1 MGCIRAQGV
10 HVLREGASMGRSN
23 APNSAFGRALDA
35 SGMSRKGLARR
46 IRDLAAERGEQN
58 SADHVSVKRWL
69 DGVQPRPET
78 SILIVAALSERLG
91 RALTVAAL
99 GFTAAVEGDTRQRNA
114 VAAVSYPP
122 DVLESS
128 RSLSLV
134 ATRDLDTPHAGDLLE
149 WDAGSVPLIVSRY
162 LFGHTPAPAEE
173 SLSGSPINADAIRR
187 TTAQLMDLD
196 FQLGGGHTRKLLLFY
211 FRDQVLPL
219 FDALPPRRR
228 SDLFVATA
236 ELAQMLGWSA
246 YDAGRHGAAQ
256 RYFVHSLRLAKEAGD
271 DLLAARLL
279 ANLSHQANYLGSFH
293 NAVELARAAQHAAA
307 RCNAGRT
314 TAMLHAMEARALAS
328 LDDGAGCAAALHR
341 AEQSLDRA
349 VDASE
354 PGWISYFTPEE
365 LAGEAAHCFRDLRR
379 PAETGHFGALAIAAA
394 NTPPRTRAFISLV
407 TAAGSLEGGHLEEA
421 LTTARHA
428 IELAGPLQSSRYQR
442 YVRDF
447 LRSATR
453 AHPRSL
459 LVSELVALSAAVLDT
474 GVSS

>member
-1 MGCIRAQGV
+1 MHA
-10 HVLREGASMGRSN
+10 LPLEASMSRPA
-23 APNSAFGRALDA
+23 APNSAFERALDA

-46 IRDLAAERGEQN
+46 IRDLAAERGEQS
-58 SADHVSVKRWL
+58 SADHISVKRWL

-91 RALTVAAL
+91 RTLTAAAL
-99 GFTAAVEGDTRQRNA
+99 GFTAALEGDARPRNA
-114 VAAVSYPP
+114 VTPVSYPL
-122 DVLESS
+122 DGSELS
-128 RSLSLV
+128 RTLALV
-134 ATRDLDTPHAGDLLE
+134 ASRDLDTPQAHDLLE
-149 WDAGSVPLIVSRY
+149 WDASAVPVIVSRY
-162 LFGHTPAPAEE
+162 LFGHLPVPAEH
-173 SLSGSPINADAIRR
+173 SVGGNPINADAIRR

-219 FDALPPRRR
+219 FDALPSQRRN
-228 SDLFVATA
+228 DLFVATA

-293 NAVELARAAQHAAA
+293 NAVELARAAQHAAQ
-307 RCNAGRT
+307 RCRAGRT

-328 LDDGAGCAAALHR
+328 LDDGAGCAAALHL
-341 AEQSLDRA
+341 AELSLDRA

-354 PGWISYFTPEE
+354 PDWISYFTPEE
-365 LAGEAAHCFRDLRR
+365 LAGEAAHCFRDMRR
-379 PAETGHFGALAIAAA
+379 PAETGHFGALAIGAP
-394 NTPPRTRAFISLV
+394 NTPARTTAFINLV
-407 TAAGSLEGGHLEEA
+407 TAAGFLEGGHVEQA

-428 IELAGPLQSSRYQR
+428 IELAGPLRSSRYQR

-447 LRSATR
+447 LRSAAKT
-453 AHPRSL
+453 HPRSP
-459 LVSELVALSAAVLDT
+459 LVSDLVASSAAVLAKDMST
-474 GVSS
+474 

>member
-1 MGCIRAQGV
+1 
-10 HVLREGASMGRSN
+10 
-23 APNSAFGRALDA
+23 
-35 SGMSRKGLARR
+35 MSRKGLARR
-46 IRDLAAERGEQN
+46 VRDLAVQRGEQN
-58 SADHVSVKRWL
+58 STDHVSVKRWL

-78 SILIVAALSERLG
+78 ASLVVAALSERLG
-91 RALTVAAL
+91 RTLTAAAL
-99 GFTAAVEGDTRQRNA
+99 GFTAAVEGDSRQRHA
-114 VAAVSYPP
+114 ITAVSYPL
-122 DVLESS
+122 DVTESP

-134 ATRDLDTPHAGDLLE
+134 ASRDLEDPDAGDLLE
-149 WDAGSVPLIVSRY
+149 WDAESVPLIVSRY
-162 LFGHTPAPAEE
+162 LFGHVPAPAEE
-173 SLSGSPINADAIRR
+173 VFGDRPVNAEAIRR
-187 TTAQLMDLD
+187 TTAHLMDLD

-219 FDALPPRRR
+219 FGSLPLRQRT
-228 SDLFVATA
+228 DLFVATA

-307 RCNAGRT
+307 RCHAGRT

-328 LDDGAGCAAALHR
+328 LDDRAGCAAALHR

-379 PAETGHFGALAIAAA
+379 PAETSHFGELAIAAA
-394 NTPPRTRAFISLV
+394 NTPTRTRAFINLV
-407 TAAGSLEGGHLEEA
+407 TAAGCLQGGHLEEA

-447 LRSATR
+447 LRSVAG
-453 AHPRSL
+453 AHPRSP
-459 LVSELVALSAAVLDT
+459 LVSELVALSATVLAGD
-474 GVSS
+474 VSS

>member
-1 MGCIRAQGV
+1 MSRP
-10 HVLREGASMGRSN
+10 N
-23 APNSAFGRALDA
+23 AAFMRALDA

-46 IRDLAAERGEQN
+46 IRDLAAQRGESS

-69 DGVQPRPET
+69 DGTQPRPET
-78 SILIVAALSERLG
+78 ALLIVSALSERLG
-91 RALTVAAL
+91 RTLTAAAL
-99 GFTAAVEGDTRQRNA
+99 GFTAGVDDGASPQKAVT
-114 VAAVSYPP
+114 AVSYPL
-122 DVLESS
+122 DVGDSAQT
-128 RSLSLV
+128 LSLV
-134 ATRDLDTPHAGDLLE
+134 ASTDLETPDARELLG
-149 WDAGSVPLIVSRY
+149 WDEDAVPAIVSRY
-162 LFGHTPAPAEE
+162 LFGHTHALAEDD
-173 SLSGSPINADAIRR
+173 SDGRALNADAIRR
-187 TTAQLMDLD
+187 TTAHLMDLD

-219 FDALPPRRR
+219 FDALPLRRR
-228 SDLFVATA
+228 NDLFIATA

-279 ANLSHQANYLGSFH
+279 ANLSHQANYLGSFQ
-293 NAVELARAAQHAAA
+293 NAIELARAAQHAAA
-307 RCNAGRT
+307 RCHSGRV
-314 TAMLHAMEARALAS
+314 TAMLNAMEARALAS
-328 LDDGAGCAAALHR
+328 LDDGAGCASALHR

-379 PAETGHFGALAIAAA
+379 PVETRHFGALAIATAD
-394 NTPPRTRAFISLV
+394 TPTRTRAFINLV

-421 LTTARHA
+421 VTTARHA

-447 LRSATR
+447 LRSVAG
-453 AHPRSL
+453 AHPRSP
-459 LVSELVALSAAVLDT
+459 LVAELVALSATVLARD
-474 GVSS
+474 VSS

>member
-1 MGCIRAQGV
+1 MGV
-10 HVLREGASMGRSN
+10 HALPLEASMSRPA

-46 IRDLAAERGEQN
+46 IRDLAAERGEQS

-91 RALTVAAL
+91 RTLTVAAL
-99 GFTAAVEGDTRQRNA
+99 GFTAAIEGDAGPRNA
-114 VAAVSYPP
+114 VTPVSYPL
-122 DVLESS
+122 DVSELS
-128 RSLSLV
+128 RTLALV
-134 ATRDLDTPHAGDLLE
+134 ASRDLDTPQADDLLE
-149 WDAGSVPLIVSRY
+149 WDESAVPVIVSRY
-162 LFGHTPAPAEE
+162 LFGHLPVPAEQ
-173 SLSGSPINADAIRR
+173 SVGGNPINADAIRR

-219 FDALPPRRR
+219 FDALPSRRR
-228 SDLFVATA
+228 NDLFVATA
-236 ELAQMLGWSA
+236 ELTQMLGWSA

-293 NAVELARAAQHAAA
+293 NAVELARAAQHAAQGC
-307 RCNAGRT
+307 RAGRT

-328 LDDGAGCAAALHR
+328 LDDGAGCAAALHL
-341 AEQSLDRA
+341 AELSLDRA

-354 PGWISYFTPEE
+354 PAWISYFTPEE
-365 LAGEAAHCFRDLRR
+365 LAGEAAHCFRDMRR
-379 PAETGHFGALAIAAA
+379 PAETGHFGALAIGAL
-394 NTPPRTRAFISLV
+394 NTPARTTAFINLV
-407 TAAGSLEGGHLEEA
+407 TAAGFLEGGHVEQA

-447 LRSATR
+447 LRSAAK
-453 AHPRSL
+453 AHPRSP
-459 LVSELVALSAAVLDT
+459 LVSDLVASSAAVLAKNMST
-474 GVSS
+474 